1 MANRTPP
8 PKPLH
13 HTSESARRANQII
26 RGRTLLMMLLLGVAT
41 FLVLFW
47 KLYDLQINQYNEL
60 QARAVHQQTREVS
73 VNASRGTIYDKNHN
87 ILASSTTAE
96 KVIIDPMRIDQ
107 FVQAK
112 QEAQDEAAA
121 KAKEQGKTYVRKL
134 IPDQSYI
141 AKGLARIL
149 ELDQEKI
156 EEKMSHTSW
165 EYVVLRQKV
174 EKETADE
181 VRRFING
188 EIDPEGNDVDEDLRV
203 SFTGVYLDPDSKRY
217 YPYNA
222 MAANV
227 LGFVNAENI
236 GGVGLESKYDDELS
250 GDAGMTIFAK
260 DIQGQ
265 PLLFQYEQ
273 YFDAENGNDLV
284 LTMDIN
290 VQIALE
296 KGIESMLSK
305 FDAAN
310 GGTGIVMDV
319 NSGAILG
326 MASYPNY
333 DSNQSG
339 VLYEGNEKLKS
350 KLEKQLEEIEKN
362 RDQYEAQDAAK
373 AAARAEAG
381 VEEPEEEVSSYE
393 AAVTKAK
400 TDTLQTQWR
409 NKCVDSTYE
418 PGSTFKPITLAAALE
433 EGVINMNTTFD
444 CSGSVMV
451 KGWDKPFNCSRAA
464 PGHGHQSLKQA
475 VGNSCNPAFIKI
487 GQTLGTSKFYEY
499 LKSFGL
505 MEKTNVDMIGEVQGI
520 FATEKNFNS
529 NIVSLASYAFG
540 QTFNVTPLELIRAQ
554 AACVNGGYLY
564 EPYVVEQV
572 LDNDGTV
579 LRQHEAKCIRQ
590 VVSEETSA
598 KVRECL
604 EYVVAEGTGKNG
616 QVAGYRI
623 GGKTGTADKTGTKT
637 PSNPK
642 GDIVVSF
649 MCFAP
654 ADDPQYIMLITMDT
668 PSRTTGTFPSG
679 GNMVAPTASQIMSE
693 ILPVLGVEPDY
704 TADQLAGADAAVPH
718 VVGMD
723 LESARAKLENAG
735 FTFRTV
741 GNGAEV
747 TAQTP
752 EGGAI
757 VPNNASIV
765 LYLGEEKNN
774 DLRAV
779 PNVMGLTAAEA
790 NQRLTNAGFIMRV
803 AGTTSTDSGNV
814 KAISQDR
821 EEGTE
826 LAPGSVVTVR
836 FGDNSVRD

>member
-1 MANRTPP
+1 MTNRPSKTPVSHR
-8 PKPLH
+8 K
-13 HTSESARRANQII
+13 SESARRANQII
-26 RGRTLLMMLLLGVAT
+26 RGRTLLMMLVLGVGT
-41 FLVLFW
+41 FLLLFW
-47 KLYDLQINQYNEL
+47 KLYDLQINQYKEM
-60 QARAVHQQTREVS
+60 QARAVHQQTRETT

-96 KVIIDPMRIDQ
+96 TVFLDPLRIAA
-107 FVQAK
+107 FVKA
-112 QEAQDEAAA
+112 QEKAQDEAAA
-121 KAKEQGKTYVRKL
+121 KALEKGKSYTRQPIL
-134 IPDQSYI
+134 DQSYI
-141 AKGLARIL
+141 ARGLARIL
-149 ELDQEKI
+149 EIDQEKI
-156 EEKMSHTSW
+156 EKMMEKTSS
-165 EYVVLRQKV
+165 EYEILRRKT
-174 EKETADE
+174 EKEMADE
-181 VRRFING
+181 VRKFING
-188 EIDPEGNDVDEDLRV
+188 QIDAEGSEVPETEQR
-203 SFTGVYLDPDSKRY
+203 SITGVFLEPDSKRY

-227 LGFVNAENI
+227 IGFVNADNE
-236 GGVGLESKYDDELS
+236 GGVGLESKYDGDLS
-250 GDAGMTIFAK
+250 GTAGMTISAK
-260 DIQGQ
+260 NNRGQ

-273 YFDAENGNDLV
+273 YFDAENGSDLM
-284 LTMDIN
+284 LTLDIN

-305 FDAAN
+305 FDAAS

-319 NSGAILG
+319 NSGAIRG

-339 VLYEGNEKLKS
+339 VLYDEKLKS
-350 KLEKQLEEIEKN
+350 KLEKQLTEMEESRE
-362 RDQYEAQDAAK
+362 
-373 AAARAEAG
+373 
-381 VEEPEEEVSSYE
+381 SYE
-393 AAVTKAK
+393 SEEKYEEAVSKAK
-400 TDTLQTQWR
+400 TDTLQSQWR
-409 NKCVDSTYE
+409 NKCIDSTYE

-433 EGVINMNTTFD
+433 EGVINMNSTYE

-451 KGWDKPFNCSRAA
+451 KGWDKPFNCSRSS
-464 PGHGHQSLKQA
+464 GHGHQILKEA

-487 GQTLGTSKFYEY
+487 GQSLGTSKFYEY
-499 LKSFGL
+499 LQSFGL

-520 FATEKNFNS
+520 FANEKNFNS
-529 NIVSLASYAFG
+529 NQVSLASYSFG

-572 LDNDGTV
+572 LDENGGV
-579 LRQHEAKCIRQ
+579 LQQHEPKCIRQ
-590 VVSEETSA
+590 VISEETSA

-604 EYVVAEGTGKNG
+604 EYVVASGTGRNG

-637 PSNPK
+637 PQNPK

-654 ADDPQYIMLITMDT
+654 ADDPEYIMLITMDT

-704 TADQLAGADAAVPH
+704 TAEQLAGADAAVPN
-718 VVGMD
+718 VVGQD
-723 LESARAKLENAG
+723 LETAKARLENTG
-735 FTFRTV
+735 FAFRTV
-741 GNGAEV
+741 GSGTEV

-765 LYLGEEKNN
+765 LYLGEEKN
-774 DLRAV
+774 DGLRAV
-779 PNVMGLTAAEA
+779 PNVMGMTAAEA
-790 NQRLTNAGFIMRV
+790 NQALTNAGLIMRV
-803 AGTTSTDSGNV
+803 TGATSTESGNV

-821 EEGTE
+821 EEGTD
-826 LAPGSVVTVR
+826 LPPGSVVTVR
-836 FGDNSVRD
+836 FGDSSVRD

>member
-1 MANRTPP
+1 MANRS
-8 PKPLH
+8 PKIPALH
-13 HTSESARRANQII
+13 RKSESARRANQII
-26 RGRTLLMMLLLGVAT
+26 RGRTLLMMLLLGVGT
-41 FLVLFW
+41 FLLLFW
-47 KLYDLQINQYNEL
+47 KLYDLQINQYDEMT
-60 QARAVHQQTREVS
+60 ARAVHQQTREVS

-96 KVIIDPMRIDQ
+96 KVILDPLRIGQ
-107 FVQAK
+107 YVESQE
-112 QEAQDEAAA
+112 EAQDEAADRA
-121 KAKEQGKTYVRKL
+121 REKGETYTRQP
-134 IPDQSYI
+134 IRDQSYI
-141 AKGLARIL
+141 ARGLSRIL
-149 ELDQEKI
+149 DIDQESI
-156 EEKMSHTSW
+156 EKKMGNTKS

-174 EKETADE
+174 EKELADE
-181 VRRFING
+181 VRKFING
-188 EIDPEGNDVDEDLRV
+188 QIDEEGNEIPEGQQRSV
-203 SFTGVYLDPDSKRY
+203 TGVYLEPDSKRY

-227 LGFVNAENI
+227 LGFVNSENE
-236 GGVGLESKYDDELS
+236 GAVGLEVKYDSDLS
-250 GDAGMTIFAK
+250 GDAGMTVSAK
-260 DIQGQ
+260 NNKGQ
-265 PLLFQYEQ
+265 PMLFQYEQ
-273 YFDAENGNDLV
+273 YFDAENGSDLV
-284 LTMDIN
+284 LTLDIN

-296 KGIESMLSK
+296 KGMESMLSK
-305 FDAAN
+305 FDAAK

-319 NSGAILG
+319 NSGALLG

-339 VLYEGNEKLKS
+339 VLYDEKLKT
-350 KLEKQLEEIEKN
+350 KLEEQLAEMEGKQESYGSEEK
-362 RDQYEAQDAAK
+362 YE
-373 AAARAEAG
+373 E
-381 VEEPEEEVSSYE
+381 
-393 AAVTKAK
+393 AVTKLK
-400 TDTLQTQWR
+400 TDTLHSQWR
-409 NKCVDSTYE
+409 NKCIDSTYE

-433 EGVINMNTTFD
+433 EGVINMNSTYE

-451 KGWDKPFNCSRAA
+451 KGWDKPFYCSRQT
-464 PGHGHQSLKQA
+464 GHGHQILKEA

-505 MEKTNVDMIGEVQGI
+505 MEKTGVDMIGEAQGI
-520 FATEKNFNS
+520 FTDEKSFNS
-529 NIVSLASYAFG
+529 NIVSLSSYAFG
-540 QTFNVTPLELIRAQ
+540 QTFNVTPIELIRAQ

-572 LDNDGTV
+572 LDGEGNI
-579 LRQHEAKCIRQ
+579 LRQHETKCVRQ

-604 EYVVAEGTGKNG
+604 EYVVAEGTGRNG
-616 QVAGYRI
+616 QVMGYRV

-637 PSNPK
+637 ASNPK

-704 TADQLAGADAAVPH
+704 TADQLAGADAAVPN
-718 VVGMD
+718 VVGQE
-723 LESARAKLENAG
+723 LETARARLENAG

-741 GNGAEV
+741 GNGETV

-779 PNVMGLTAAEA
+779 PNVIGMTAAEA
-790 NQRLTNAGFIMRV
+790 NQALTNAGFIMRV
-803 AGTTSTDSGNV
+803 TGATSTESGNV

-821 EEGTE
+821 GEGTE
-826 LAPGSVVTVR
+826 LVPGSVVTVR
-836 FGDNSVRD
+836 FGDSSVRD

>member
-1 MANRTPP
+1 MAYRSRKIP
-8 PKPLH
+8 PLH
-13 HTSESARRANQII
+13 QKSESARRANQII

-41 FLVLFW
+41 FLLLFW
-47 KLYDLQINQYNEL
+47 RLYDLQINQYKEM

-73 VNASRGTIYDKNHN
+73 VNASRGTIYDTNHN
-87 ILASSTTAE
+87 VLASSTTAE
-96 KVIIDPMRIDQ
+96 MVIIDPLRMDQ
-107 FVQAK
+107 FVQG
-112 QEAQDEAAA
+112 QEKAQDEAAA
-121 KAKEQGKTYVRKL
+121 KALEKGESYTRQPIR
-134 IPDQSYI
+134 DQSYM
-141 AKGLARIL
+141 ARGLSRIL
-149 ELDQEKI
+149 EIDQEKI
-156 EEKMSHTSW
+156 ERDMEKTNL
-165 EYVVLRQKV
+165 EYIVLKRKV

-181 VRRFING
+181 VRKFLNG
-188 EIDPEGNDVDEDLRV
+188 QIDEEGNEIPEGERSSL
-203 SFTGVYLDPDSKRY
+203 TGIHLEPDSKRY

-227 LGFVNAENI
+227 LGFVNIDNE
-236 GGVGLESKYDDELS
+236 GGVGLESKYDGDLS
-250 GDAGMTIFAK
+250 GTAGMTVSAK
-260 DIQGQ
+260 NNKGQ

-273 YFDAENGNDLV
+273 YFDAENGSDLV
-284 LTMDIN
+284 LTLDIN

-305 FDAAN
+305 FNAAN
-310 GGTGIVMDV
+310 GGTGIVM
-319 NSGAILG
+319 NAKTGAILG

-339 VLYEGNEKLKS
+339 LLYDEKLKS
-350 KLEKQLEEIEKN
+350 KLEKQLADLEKK
-362 RDQYEAQDAAK
+362 RESYK
-373 AAARAEAG
+373 S
-381 VEEPEEEVSSYE
+381 EEEYETAVSELENS
-393 AAVTKAK
+393 V
-400 TDTLQTQWR
+400 LQSQWR
-409 NKCVDSTYE
+409 NKCIDSTYE

-433 EGVINMNTTFD
+433 EGAVSMNSTFD

-451 KGWDKPFNCSRAA
+451 KGWDKPFNCSRAS
-464 PGHGHQSLKQA
+464 GHGHQSLKEA

-487 GQTLGTSKFYEY
+487 GQAVGTSKYYEY

-520 FATEKNFNS
+520 FANEKSFNS
-529 NIVSLASYAFG
+529 NIVSLASYSFG

-572 LDNDGTV
+572 LDSDGSV
-579 LRQHEAKCIRQ
+579 LQQHEPKCIRQ
-590 VVSEETSA
+590 VISEETSA

-604 EYVVAEGTGKNG
+604 EYVVASGTGKNG
-616 QVAGYRI
+616 QVTGYRI
-623 GGKTGTADKTGTKT
+623 GGKTGTADKTGTRT
-637 PSNPK
+637 ASNPK

-654 ADDPQYIMLITMDT
+654 ADDPEYIMLITMDT

-704 TADQLAGADAAVPH
+704 TAEQLAGADAAVPN

-723 LESARAKLENAG
+723 LESARAKLENSG
-735 FTFRTV
+735 FTFHTV
-741 GNGAEV
+741 GDGAEV

-765 LYLGEEKNN
+765 LYLGQEKDNA
-774 DLRAV
+774 LRTM
-779 PNVMGLTAAEA
+779 PNVVGKTAAEA
-790 NQRLTNAGFIMRV
+790 NAAITNAGLIMRV
-803 AGTTSTDSGNV
+803 TGATSTESGNV

-836 FGDNSVRD
+836 FGDSSVRD

>member
-1 MANRTPP
+1 MANRTPQTP
-8 PKPLH
+8 ALH
-13 HTSESARRANQII
+13 RKSESARRANQII
-26 RGRTLLMMLLLGVAT
+26 RGRTLLMMLVMGVGT
-41 FLVLFW
+41 FLLLFW
-47 KLYDLQINQYNEL
+47 KLYDLQINRHDEM
-60 QARAVHQQTREVS
+60 QARAVTQQTRETKII
-73 VNASRGTIYDKNHN
+73 ASRGTIYDKNHN

-96 KVIIDPMRIDQ
+96 MVILDPLRIGQ
-107 FVQAK
+107 YVESQE
-112 QEAQDEAAA
+112 EAQEEAAA
-121 KAKEQGKTYVRKL
+121 RALEEGEAYTPQPIR
-134 IPDQSYI
+134 DQSYI
-141 AKGLARIL
+141 ARGLSRIL
-149 ELDQEKI
+149 DMDQASIEK
-156 EEKMSHTSW
+156 KMENTKS
-165 EYVVLRQKV
+165 EYVILSRKV
-174 EKETADE
+174 EKEAADE
-181 VRRFING
+181 IRRFLNG
-188 EIDPEGNDVDEDLRV
+188 EIDEEGNEIPEGQRRSV
-203 SFTGVYLDPDSKRY
+203 TGVHLNPDSKRY

-227 LGFVNAENI
+227 LGFVDIDSKGA
-236 GGVGLESKYDDELS
+236 VGLEVKYNEDLS
-250 GDAGMTIFAK
+250 GTAGRTISAK
-260 DIQGQ
+260 NNKGQ

-273 YFDAENGNDLV
+273 YFDAENGSDLV
-284 LTMDIN
+284 LTLDIN

-296 KGIESMLSK
+296 KGMESMLSK

-319 NSGAILG
+319 NSGALLG

-339 VLYEGNEKLKS
+339 VLYDEKLKA
-350 KLEKQLEEIEKN
+350 KLEKQLAELEKK
-362 RDQYEAQDAAK
+362 REDYES
-373 AAARAEAG
+373 
-381 VEEPEEEVSSYE
+381 EEEYEKAVSETENS
-393 AAVTKAK
+393 TI
-400 TDTLQTQWR
+400 QSQWR
-409 NKCVDSTYE
+409 NKCIDSRYE

-464 PGHGHQSLKQA
+464 PGHGHQDLKTA

-487 GQTLGTSKFYEY
+487 GQAVGTSTYYKY

-505 MEKTNVDMIGEVQGI
+505 MEKTNVDMIGEVYGD
-520 FATEKNFNS
+520 FAGERDFNS
-529 NIVSLASYAFG
+529 NLVSLASYSFG
-540 QTFNVTPLELIRAQ
+540 QTFTVTPLELIRAQ

-572 LDNDGTV
+572 LDGEGNI
-579 LRQHEAKCIRQ
+579 LRQHETKCIRQ

-616 QVAGYRI
+616 QVNGYRI

-654 ADDPQYIMLITMDT
+654 ADDPQYIVLLTMDT

-679 GNMVAPTASQIMSE
+679 GNMVAPTASQIMGE

-718 VVGMD
+718 VVGQD
-723 LESARAKLENAG
+723 LETAKGRLENAG
-735 FTFRTV
+735 FTFRTL
-741 GNGAEV
+741 GSGTEV

-757 VPNNASIV
+757 VPNNATIV
-765 LYLGEEKNN
+765 LYLGEEKN
-774 DLRAV
+774 DALRAV
-779 PNVMGLTAAEA
+779 PNVLGMTAAEA
-790 NQRLTNAGFIMRV
+790 NQALTNAGFIMRV
-803 AGTTSTDSGNV
+803 TGATSAESGNV

-821 EEGTE
+821 EEGVE